1 MVDELAFTFAA
12 ASSYTVD
19 QLIIAQQPVS
29 TTLEVNND
37 FDGDAEFELL
47 DGNGT
52 LFPGE
57 SATIELTITVIAV
70 SGTNPGGPYINE
82 SVVLAN
88 SAGGA
93 FVLDVDDEEVYLFEN
108 PEIVLTKTV
117 DTIIDNRDGSFT
129 VTFRLELESI
139 GDVPVFELELYD
151 DIVSQF
157 SGLNPRD
164 FLAEEG
170 LSLLVNPNW
179 DGTATS
185 NILEPGQFFDEEI
198 EDDYFVLITFIVDA
212 PDPLPQTI
220 NNVATILGEGP
231 LGTQVDDTDDI
242 DAEFPTF
249 DADLFIAKVADNMSP
264 TSGEEITFTV
274 TAGNNGPEDAT
285 GVQVEDLLPSGYT
298 FISSSVSTGSYNE
311 LTGIWLIGD
320 LPFGEIETL
329 TINVSVNQNG
339 VYLNSA
345 TILVGNENDPNL
357 TNNIDEVL
365 PDVCRA
371 GLIAPTLIK
380 N

>member
-19 QLIIAQQPVS
+19 QLIIAQQPAS
-29 TTLEVNND
+29 TTLEVNID

-57 SATIELTITVIAV
+57 TATIELTITVVAI

-88 SAGGA
+88 SPGGA
-93 FVLDVDDEEVYLFEN
+93 FVLDVDDEEVFLFEN

-117 DTIIDNRDGSFT
+117 DTIINNLDGSFT

-198 EDDYFVLITFIVDA
+198 EDNYFVFITFTVDA
-212 PDPLPQTI
+212 PDPLPATI
-220 NNVATILGEGP
+220 NNEATVLGEGP
-231 LGTQVDDTDDI
+231 LGTPTQDLDNVD
-242 DAEFPTF
+242 AVFVEF
-249 DADLFIAKVADNMSP
+249 DVDLFITKTVDNMDP
-264 TSGEEITFTV
+264 TAGEEITFTI
-274 TAGNNGPEDAT
+274 TAGNNGPQNGT

-298 FISSSVSTGSYNE
+298 FISAIASAGNYNE
-311 LTGIWLIGD
+311 QTGLWVIGD
-320 LPFGEIETL
+320 LASGESETL
-329 TINVSVNQNG
+329 LINVRVNQTG
-339 VYLNSA
+339 QYLNTA
-345 TILVGNENDPNL
+345 TIEGIENDPDL
-357 TNNIDEVL
+357 TNNSDEIL

-371 GLIAPTLIK
+371 GLIPPRLIK